1 MLSENQAVAC
11 LAKIT
16 GRSYGAKYLGLCL
29 VLQTGRSK
37 GTKEKQTTFL
47 QWQLGIMAWKWCFNE
62 KKLDRLLRI

>member
-16 GRSYGAKYLGLCL
+16 GRSYGAKYLGFCL

-37 GTKEKQTTFL
+37 GTKEKQTTL
-47 QWQLGIMAWKWCFNE
+47 QW
-62 KKLDRLLRI
+62 